1 MRIPKIDERV
11 EIQVVGLPEGLLSGV
26 LLSFSIDR
34 RGGRTVIHI
43 PGHNRGPDN
52 CTPHNTEQAEWL
64 NGLKSLLY
72 PSWDCQ
78 WTLNLSEPAGP
89 SACGLQDLDRLN
101 HKYPGR
107 GPWAGVFPCNAKNPS
122 VRPDHLLKNEFSAMN
137 LRRIFLKTVAYYR

>member
-78 WTLNLSEPAGP
+78 WTLNHEDNLATF
-89 SACGLQDLDRLN
+89 LNLLD
-101 HKYPGR
+101 P
-107 GPWAGVFPCNAKNPS
+107 
-122 VRPDHLLKNEFSAMN
+122 LLADYK
-137 LRRIFLKTVAYYR
+137 IWIG